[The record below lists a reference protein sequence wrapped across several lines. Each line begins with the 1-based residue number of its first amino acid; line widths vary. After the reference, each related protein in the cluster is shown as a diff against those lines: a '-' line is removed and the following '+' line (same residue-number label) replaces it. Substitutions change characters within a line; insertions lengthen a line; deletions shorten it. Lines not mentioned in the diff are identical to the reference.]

1 MKKLD
6 MLKKIADMMS
16 NVLQKRREEKQITV
30 SLENRNLPTA
40 NAVNSSSIYRE
51 TQSNA
56 SNSIPNMYTMYN
68 TSMQQG
74 LPSMNDFYGSPNGYG
89 NEPSIYD
96 IPGQYN
102 KDPLRARFRQ
112 FN

>member
-1 MKKLD
+1 
-6 MLKKIADMMS
+6 
-16 NVLQKRREEKQITV
+16 
-30 SLENRNLPTA
+30 
-40 NAVNSSSIYRE
+40 
-51 TQSNA
+51 
-56 SNSIPNMYTMYN
+56 MYN

-96 IPGQYN
+96 MPGQYN
-102 KDPLRARFRQ
+102 QDPLRARFRQ